1 MFGQAADFTP
11 RLWQQNG
18 NSRSSSIW
26 PLPAAVPLAKLWLL
40 FNRWAHVNNPLLLQA
55 VWLVLIWIIYIYDIT
70 VSLSSLFFN
79 GVINRPLLF
88 SPGALSRSQDLE
100 NKWKT
105 PERWSDLPLSSVFI
119 CCRLHKRTINQ
130 WHLSSFQLTTH
141 L

>member
-1 MFGQAADFTP
+1 MYANIDARTSC

-18 NSRSSSIW
+18 NSRSSSIR

-70 VSLSSLFFN
+70 VSLSPLFFN

-88 SPGALSRSQDLE
+88 SPGVLSRSQDLE
-100 NKWKT
+100 NKWNSWKMI
-105 PERWSDLPLSSVFI
+105 RSSVFI
-119 CCRLHKRTINQ
+119 CCRLHKRTTNQ
-130 WHLSSFQLTTH
+130 RHLSSLQLTTP